1 MPDSCGTTTRRLVVR
16 NVKTGEE
23 VEVLVVVGDHY
34 VEIGDY
40 SFEIAALRR
49 VLGAPEEETEAKLFH
64 PTTGETDMPA

>member
-16 NVKTGEE
+16 NVKTDEE

-40 SFEIAALRR
+40 SFEIDALRR
-49 VLGAPEEETEAKLFH
+49 VLGDPEEPEVKLFH
-64 PTTGETDMPA
+64 PTTGETDVPA